1 MTVEDPCWPEHS
13 FDGVPGA
20 SDETKV
26 LQSQSLRCAL
36 VQPLIR
42 YWGWSGNAFIICR
55 ATKVCSKYVCMD
67 RGSKL
72 LFLAVTVL
80 SGVLSSRQVAEQDSE
95 SELDLE
101 DSFRVLVFFN
111 ATFVMFFH
119 L

>member
-1 MTVEDPCWPEHS
+1 
-13 FDGVPGA
+13 
-20 SDETKV
+20 
-26 LQSQSLRCAL
+26 
-36 VQPLIR
+36 
-42 YWGWSGNAFIICR
+42 
-55 ATKVCSKYVCMD
+55 MD